1 MPAPSRTNTQS
12 PPPSSPESRAR
23 TSRFEATVEEDGEAE
38 GGLSEHDAENKRN
51 SRSGE
56 MNKQFRF
63 PVTRTVPSEPA
74 QGKKAAPRELDS
86 TKLAQ
91 PASAKAVVTPSSIEV
106 PPPPPV
112 EKERSQSSVED
123 GEDDVGDTVDIPL

>member
-1 MPAPSRTNTQS
+1 M
-12 PPPSSPESRAR
+12 
-23 TSRFEATVEEDGEAE
+23 EEDGEAE
-38 GGLSEHDAENKRN
+38 GGLSEHDAELKRS

-56 MNKQFRF
+56 MNREFRF
-63 PVTRTVPSEPA
+63 PVTRTVPMEPA
-74 QGKKAAPRELDS
+74 QGKKPAPRELDS
-86 TKLAQ
+86 TKLVQ